1 MDSETQQE
9 WVLQTPCREGL
20 PKGWKGHQR
29 RRSSHHRT
37 QESRSTP
44 EAAGYHTVEQ
54 TSSLQCQRSSSTTQK
69 MSEMQILRLY
79 PAAVLCCAESCPTLC
94 DPMDCNPPG
103 SSVHGDSPSKNA
115 GVGCHGLLQGTFPTQ
130 GLNSRLPHCRRILYH
145 LSHQGSPGLYP
156 RPTESE
162 TGVEAQQ
169 FVSCQPSRRF

>member
-20 PKGWKGHQR
+20 PKGWKGHRR

-103 SSVHGDSPSKNA
+103 SSVHGI
-115 GVGCHGLLQGTFPTQ
+115 LQ
-130 GLNSRLPHCRRILYH
+130 SRILEWVVI
-145 LSHQGSPGLYP
+145 SFCRGSSQPKDQ
-156 RPTESE
+156 T
-162 TGVEAQQ
+162 Q
-169 FVSCQPSRRF
+169 VSCIAGGFFTS